1 MRRFFFTLLLYI
13 LPLLSAFSQKPD
25 FNKMSPFVRKVASR
39 QYDKEWRAKGNK
51 TEKHKE
57 KALVA
62 FVRTND
68 VNALTSSDCVILASF
83 DDIHIVKI
91 PLRNLNA
98 LSILPEIK
106 RIEAGRLSHLALDT
120 TRIISNARE
129 VNSESLD
136 GNILTFSGYTGKN
149 VIVGVED
156 ICFDLTHPTFW
167 SVDGQRYRIKALWDQ
182 MAKRDGNDG
191 TLAVGRQFVD
201 EESLLDYKRTADY
214 RFDFHGTHTSAIAA
228 GSGWNGSYSSSY
240 VGIAPDADI
249 CLVCNFCGENH
260 EVIDEED
267 QDLYTDA
274 MDILGFKYIF
284 DYAESQGKPCVINF
298 SEGRYEDF
306 YGETMYYETIEKL
319 LGPGRILCASA
330 GNDGSNNTYLKKSS
344 YDQSVSTFIKA
355 WGGRNTIFMCSD
367 DEFVFTLDFFTSSG
381 QKEQRTYSFDEVLKA
396 QDQMRLDTITVNNS
410 KYALTLCIYPS
421 GLNPQEWGI
430 EFYLDRVGGGRLGY
444 DVPIM
449 LTLEG
454 KNVDIEAHSVVG
466 ELFANKT
473 LCPQSVAAVPGHNII
488 FPASTKNVICV
499 GSTSYPRTL
508 NDFRGN
514 PIEFGFLTN
523 DKRSGFSS
531 MGPTIQ
537 GFTKPDVVA
546 PGENVISAMS
556 SYYLES
562 RPEEAA
568 VSPDIERFQHDGR
581 TYAWTVAS
589 GTSMSAPVVTGVI
602 ALWLEACPTLTP
614 TQILDVIAKT
624 SRREE
629 GVDYPNNRMGWG
641 EINAKA
647 GLSYVLSEYTGIT
660 DVAFDNAIKHEK
672 QRSYYDI
679 NGRKL
684 QSVEGKRGLFLAV
697 DEYGSV
703 KKIIR

>member
-1 MRRFFFTLLLYI
+1 
-13 LPLLSAFSQKPD
+13 
-25 FNKMSPFVRKVASR
+25 MSPFVRKVASR
-39 QYDKEWRAKGNK
+39 QYDKEWRAKGNRI
-51 TEKHKE
+51 EKHKD
-57 KALVA
+57 KVLVA
-62 FVRTND
+62 FVRTDD
-68 VNALTSSDCVILASF
+68 VNALTSCDCAILASF

-106 RIEAGRLSHLALDT
+106 RIEAGRLSHLTLDT
-120 TRIISNARE
+120 TRIVSNARE
-129 VNSESLD
+129 VNSEFLD

-182 MAKRDGNDG
+182 MAKRDDNDG

-201 EESLLDYKRTADY
+201 EESLLDYKRTADF

-228 GSGWNGSYSSSY
+228 GSGWNGSHTSSY
-240 VGIAPDADI
+240 VGIAPDADL
-249 CLVCNFCGENH
+249 CLVCNLSGDNH
-260 EVIDEED
+260 EIIDEED
-267 QDLYTDA
+267 QNLYTDA

-306 YGETMYYETIEKL
+306 YGETMYYETVEKL

-344 YDQSVSTFIKA
+344 SDQSVSTFIKA
-355 WGGRNTIFMCSD
+355 WGGSNTIFMRSD
-367 DEFVFTLDFFTSSG
+367 DEFAFTLDFFTPSG

-421 GLNPQEWGI
+421 GLNPKEWGI

-488 FPASTKNVICV
+488 FPASTKNVVCV

-568 VSPDIERFQHDGR
+568 VSHDIERFQHDGR

-602 ALWLEACPTLTP
+602 ALWLDACPTLTP
-614 TQILDVIAKT
+614 TQIMDVIAKT

-641 EINAKA
+641 EIDAKA
-647 GLSYVLSEYTGIT
+647 GLLYVLSEYTGIT

-672 QRSYYDI
+672 RRSYYDI
-679 NGRKL
+679 NGSKL

-697 DEYGSV
+697 DEYGNV